1 MDSES
6 IGKEAFAMVNYIF
19 KLIKV
24 LQSDVHPG
32 QISLGFALGM
42 IPGLTPVS
50 SPHNLLVL
58 LALLFL
64 RANLS
69 AAVVSWVFFSV
80 LAYGLDPLFN
90 RLGLFLLTGI
100 GSLQG
105 FWTSLYNAPLVPYT
119 RFNNSVVLGSLVFS
133 LLAFYPVYRGGCL
146 MVLKYRE
153 TFLERL
159 NRWRVVQ
166 IIKAS
171 SLYKWYARYSALKG

>member
-1 MDSES
+1 
-6 IGKEAFAMVNYIF
+6 MVNYIF

-24 LQSDVHPG
+24 LHSDTHPG
-32 QISLGFALGM
+32 QISLGFSLGM
-42 IPGLTPVS
+42 IPGLTPLS

-69 AAVVSWVFFSV
+69 AALLSWALFSV
-80 LAYGLDPLFN
+80 LAYGLDPLFH

-100 GSLQG
+100 DSLQG

-133 LLAFYPVYRGGCL
+133 ILAFYPFYRAGCL

-153 TFLERL
+153 TFLERF

-166 IIKAS
+166 VIKAT
-171 SLYKWYARYSALKG
+171 SLYKWYTRYSELGG